1 LISFSP
7 KQVGWGSAATLYV
20 ALAGWLISFPPSI
33 SGDDALFFVRGVE
46 RFSILEFRPHF
57 PGYPG
62 FILLGKAVHALGFS
76 ALTSLSIV
84 NLLAA
89 LSIPPL
95 AALCARHNRIGIFL
109 FALSLP
115 LLAYLGLSLMSD
127 GAGIA
132 FFLAALWQYRANRMA
147 TSGLLLAFTLAC
159 RPSFVVFVAAFLL
172 FALITR
178 KGPGIRLTAVCAI
191 VCLSFLAGLFLLE
204 RTPLI
209 WEGWRFIEGH
219 FLIWGN
225 TQVSTSTTTWL
236 GSFASLKGGYVYA
249 SLLILSFVR
258 AAPYT
263 CKNILLYICI
273 AGWGWTLLFQN
284 PENLRH
290 LALPVL
296 LSGLL
301 LADIRKKRI
310 NITLMTLLILCHLI
324 TLADYLV
331 RPPALSPLA
340 QSRHYLEKIQPEE
353 LLTNHGVHYL
363 RDNLP
368 HTRVFDRFY
377 PYTTNDKRT
386 ILTSTKNSKHLYK
399 KNFSARFPGEKTF
412 WLTIPIK

>member
-1 LISFSP
+1 MISFNA
-7 KQVGWGSAATLYV
+7 KQIGWGIAAPLYA
-20 ALAGWLISFPPSI
+20 ALAWWLASFPPSI

-62 FILLGKAVHALGFS
+62 FILLGKAVHAFGFS
-76 ALTSLSIV
+76 ALTSLSII
-84 NLLAA
+84 NLLTA

-95 AALCARHNRIGIFL
+95 AALCSQHNRIGIFL
-109 FALSLP
+109 FALSFP
-115 LLAYLGLSLMSD
+115 LLPYLGLSLMSD

-132 FFLAALWQYRANRMA
+132 FFLAALWQYRKNKMA

-159 RPSFVVFVAAFLL
+159 RPSFVIFVAAFLL

-178 KGPGIRLTAVCAI
+178 KGQGIRLTAACAVI
-191 VCLSFLAGLFLLE
+191 CLSFLAGLLLLE

-225 TQVSTSTTTWL
+225 TQATTSSATWL
-236 GSFASLKGGYVYA
+236 NSFASLKGGYVYV
-249 SLLILSFVR
+249 SLLVLSFIL
-258 AAPYT
+258 ALPYSY
-263 CKNILLYICI
+263 KNILLYVCI

-290 LALPVL
+290 LALPLL

-301 LADIRKKRI
+301 LANIRHSRI
-310 NITLMTLLILCHLI
+310 NIPLMTLLVLCHLI
-324 TLADYLV
+324 ILADYLV

-340 QSRHYLEKIQPEE
+340 QSRQYLEKIQPEE

-363 RDNLP
+363 RDTLS

-377 PYTTNDKRT
+377 PYTINDKRV
-386 ILTSTKNSKHLYK
+386 ILTSTKDSNQLYK
-399 KNFSARFPGEKTF
+399 KKFSARVPGEKTF
-412 WLTIPIK
+412 WLAIPIK